1 MNSASTTM
9 FLAEAI
15 LKTADLLGLSNTQLA
30 AVMGLDLMSMNQI
43 EFSAVLEPASTHG
56 EAGLLLIRLY
66 QSLSALTGG
75 DSEWIDYFMNAF
87 NTATNG
93 VPIQQ
98 IQTREG
104 LEKVLTVVEA
114 LSNNSCI
121 SFAIYF
127 LKYSLNFIE
136 MKFYN
141 ILIFFN

>member
-1 MNSASTTM
+1 MNSASTAM
-9 FLAEAI
+9 VLAEAV

-30 AVMGLDLMSMNQI
+30 AVMGLDLTSMNQI
-43 EFSAVLEPASTHG
+43 EFSAVLEPTSAHG

-87 NTATNG
+87 NNATDG

-104 LEKVLTVVEA
+104 LEQVLTVVEA
-114 LSNNSCI
+114 LNNR
-121 SFAIYF
+121 
-127 LKYSLNFIE
+127 
-136 MKFYN
+136 
-141 ILIFFN
+141 

>member
-9 FLAEAI
+9 VLAEAV
-15 LKTADLLGLSNTQLA
+15 LKTANLLGLSNTQLA
-30 AVMGLDLMSMNQI
+30 AVMGLDIMSMNQI
-43 EFSAVLEPASTHG
+43 EFSAVLEPTSAHG

-66 QSLSALTGG
+66 QNLSSLTGG

-87 NTATNG
+87 NTTTDG

-114 LSNNSCI
+114 LNKN
-121 SFAIYF
+121 
-127 LKYSLNFIE
+127 
-136 MKFYN
+136 
-141 ILIFFN
+141 

>member
-9 FLAEAI
+9 VLAEAV
-15 LKTADLLGLSNTQLA
+15 LKTANLFGLSNTQLT
-30 AVMGLDLMSMNQI
+30 AVVGLDLAQ
-43 EFSAVLEPASTHG
+43 G

-87 NTATNG
+87 NTATDG

-104 LEKVLTVVEA
+104 LQKVLMVVEA
-114 LSNNSCI
+114 LNNR
-121 SFAIYF
+121 
-127 LKYSLNFIE
+127 
-136 MKFYN
+136 
-141 ILIFFN
+141 

>member
-9 FLAEAI
+9 VLAEAV
-15 LKTADLLGLSNTQLA
+15 LKTANLLGLSNTQLA
-30 AVMGLDLMSMNQI
+30 AVMGLDIMSMNQI
-43 EFSAVLEPASTHG
+43 EFSAVLEPTSAHG

-66 QSLSALTGG
+66 QNLSSLTGG

-87 NTATNG
+87 NTTTDG

-114 LSNNSCI
+114 LN
-121 SFAIYF
+121 
-127 LKYSLNFIE
+127 KH
-136 MKFYN
+136 
-141 ILIFFN
+141 

>member
-9 FLAEAI
+9 VLAEAV
-15 LKTADLLGLSNTQLA
+15 LKTANLLGLSNTQLA
-30 AVMGLDLMSMNQI
+30 AVMGLDIMSMNQI
-43 EFSAVLEPASTHG
+43 EFSAVLEPTSAHG

-66 QSLSALTGG
+66 QNLSSLTGG

-87 NTATNG
+87 NTATDG

-114 LSNNSCI
+114 LNNR
-121 SFAIYF
+121 
-127 LKYSLNFIE
+127 
-136 MKFYN
+136 
-141 ILIFFN
+141 